1 MTDNNQKHKGLFDFY
16 AKVSLNESLPLA
28 IQHVIAMVAGC
39 IAPAI
44 LVGSAA
50 GLSPEDLIILVQMS
64 LVGSALTTLIM
75 LYPIKK
81 IGAKLPIIF
90 GVSFAYVPSMIAIA
104 GQFNSLDPKDIIAI
118 IFGAQIVGA
127 LLSVFFGMALKYIL
141 PLFPPIVSGTVVLV
155 IGLSLYPVAMN
166 YIGGGGDVT
175 MAGWGSWQNFLVGG
189 ITLVIGIIAS
199 NFGKGMIRLSSVLFS
214 MVCGYILAFFF
225 GMVDLSPV
233 SDATW
238 FTLIKPL
245 HFGIKFD
252 LSAVV
257 SIGIIFIVTAIEAIG
272 DMTSTTVGGMDRVP
286 SDEELK
292 GGIVGYGIAN
302 IFGAL
307 LNCMPTAT
315 FSQNAGIVSTNKVVN
330 RKVFVQASIIILVA
344 GLFPKLSSILTTIP
358 YPVLGGATL
367 SVFAAITMNGIRMIT
382 SQPLTSRN
390 TSIVGISVAIGIGF
404 TSVAEAAASAGVVF
418 MPQELA
424 IAIGSS
430 PVVLAAIFAVLMNK
444 LIPEKE
450 ENKAIDSKLEK
461 VYEEIEN

>member
-1 MTDNNQKHKGLFDFY
+1 
-16 AKVSLNESLPLA
+16 
-28 IQHVIAMVAGC
+28 
-39 IAPAI
+39 
-44 LVGSAA
+44 
-50 GLSPEDLIILVQMS
+50 
-64 LVGSALTTLIM
+64 
-75 LYPIKK
+75 
-81 IGAKLPIIF
+81 
-90 GVSFAYVPSMIAIA
+90 
-104 GQFNSLDPKDIIAI
+104 
-118 IFGAQIVGA
+118 
-127 LLSVFFGMALKYIL
+127 
-141 PLFPPIVSGTVVLV
+141 
-155 IGLSLYPVAMN
+155 
-166 YIGGGGDVT
+166 
-175 MAGWGSWQNFLVGG
+175 
-189 ITLVIGIIAS
+189 
-199 NFGKGMIRLSSVLFS
+199 

-225 GMVDLSPV
+225 GMIDLSPV

-390 TSIVGISVAIGIGF
+390 ASIVGISVAIGIGF
-404 TSVAEAAASAGVVF
+404 TSVAEAAANAGVVF

-450 ENKAIDSKLEK
+450 EDKAIDSKLEE

>member
-1 MTDNNQKHKGLFDFY
+1 
-16 AKVSLNESLPLA
+16 
-28 IQHVIAMVAGC
+28 
-39 IAPAI
+39 
-44 LVGSAA
+44 
-50 GLSPEDLIILVQMS
+50 
-64 LVGSALTTLIM
+64 
-75 LYPIKK
+75 
-81 IGAKLPIIF
+81 
-90 GVSFAYVPSMIAIA
+90 
-104 GQFNSLDPKDIIAI
+104 
-118 IFGAQIVGA
+118 
-127 LLSVFFGMALKYIL
+127 
-141 PLFPPIVSGTVVLV
+141 
-155 IGLSLYPVAMN
+155 MN

-175 MAGWGSWQNFLVGG
+175 IAGWGSWQNFLVGG

-199 NFGKGMIRLSSVLFS
+199 NFGKGMISLSSVLFS

-245 HFGIKFD
+245 HFGTKFD

-330 RKVFVQASIIILVA
+330 RKVFVQASIIILIA

-367 SVFAAITMNGIRMIT
+367 SVFVAITMNGIRMIT

-390 TSIVGISVAIGIGF
+390 ASISRNF
-404 TSVAEAAASAGVVF
+404 SCYWYRF
-418 MPQELA
+418 YF
-424 IAIGSS
+424 SS
-430 PVVLAAIFAVLMNK
+430 R
-444 LIPEKE
+444 
-450 ENKAIDSKLEK
+450 SCC
-461 VYEEIEN
+461 